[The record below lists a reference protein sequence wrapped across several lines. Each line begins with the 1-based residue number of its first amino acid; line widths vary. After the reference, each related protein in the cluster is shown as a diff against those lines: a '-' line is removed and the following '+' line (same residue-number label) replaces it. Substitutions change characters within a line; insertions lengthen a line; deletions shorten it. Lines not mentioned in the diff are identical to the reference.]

1 MTIVIDTGAEPRAL
15 TAADF
20 VPDWAYDQA
29 PDANDPAGV
38 VRFYVYTGVIGHGI
52 QRPKKDET
60 ALKHMLA
67 EWNFLRQLGEES
79 PFLLNEI
86 LTAYVEKLQGGE

>member
-1 MTIVIDTGAEPRAL
+1 MSIVIDTGADPRPV
-15 TAADF
+15 AAVDM
-20 VPDWAYDQA
+20 VPDWAFDQS
-29 PDANDPAGV
+29 PDPADREGV
-38 VRFYVYTGVIGHGI
+38 LKFYVYTGVIGHGI

-67 EWNFLRQLGEES
+67 EWNFLRQLGQEN